1 MKAFGKTKIAILE
14 TLAAL
19 QRKYGKSYCFPT
31 QYRLLELL
39 KDHHK
44 IILSRRALNYALRE
58 IEDAGLINRKRRIRK
73 GPQGLIF
80 NSTLYFFQKAG
91 YVFLNKIKR
100 FGELID
106 AVFRGNKLRR
116 NLAAAPRISTAGP
129 VGIGEIFK
137 NLIPI

>member
-14 TLAAL
+14 TIAAL

-31 QYRLLELL
+31 QCRLLQLL
-39 KDHHK
+39 KVHHK
-44 IILSRRALNYALRE
+44 IDLSRRGLNYALRDLQ
-58 IEDAGLINRKRRIRK
+58 DAGLIDRKRRIRK
-73 GPQGLIF
+73 GSAGLIF
-80 NSTLYFFQKAG
+80 NSTLYFFKEAG
-91 YVFLNKIKR
+91 YKFLNRIKR

-106 AVFRGNKLRR
+106 SVFRGNKLRR
-116 NLAAAPRISTAGP
+116 DLAAAPRMKSAGP